1 MRFGLAIRMII
12 VTRSGYTIFF
22 GGNLIPWSSHKHLT
36 VSHSSTE
43 AEYEEVASATV
54 ELIWIQ
60 VFAL

>member
-1 MRFGLAIRMII
+1 MIV
-12 VTRSGYTIFF
+12 VTRGGYTIFF

-36 VSHSSTE
+36 VSHSSIE